1 MNFTSCQTGEE
12 KTRRGSLPERERER
26 VRRWRERETV
36 NGQVEERKN
45 KMILFG
51 KEEEEK
57 SWKVDGYEA
66 QSHHHE

>member
-1 MNFTSCQTGEE
+1 MLHPVRQERKKQEE
-12 KTRRGSLPERERER
+12 DRCLRERK
-26 VRRWRERETV
+26 TV